1 MGRNE
6 IRLRRQRMSSG
17 KIAQHRNYS
26 ELMRQHE
33 HDVKFKRIFK
43 VFVYFLITLALIVL
57 LVIVLRWEKRSSK
70 TASVHPVENSFT
82 PSVT

>member
-17 KIAQHRNYS
+17 KIAQHRNYG

-43 VFVYFLITLALIVL
+43 VFVYFLIILFIIIL
-57 LVIVLRWEKRSSK
+57 LVIVLRWEKRTVK
-70 TASVHPVENSFT
+70 KAFLQPTENFT
-82 PSVT
+82 NQSVT

>member
-17 KIAQHRNYS
+17 KIAQHRNYA
-26 ELMRQHE
+26 EVMRQHE
-33 HDVKFKRIFK
+33 HEVKFKRVFR
-43 VFVYFLITLALIVL
+43 VFVYFLIILVLVIL
-57 LVIVLRWEKRSSK
+57 LVIVFRWEKRSTK
-70 TASVHPVENSFT
+70 KAFLQPTENFSN